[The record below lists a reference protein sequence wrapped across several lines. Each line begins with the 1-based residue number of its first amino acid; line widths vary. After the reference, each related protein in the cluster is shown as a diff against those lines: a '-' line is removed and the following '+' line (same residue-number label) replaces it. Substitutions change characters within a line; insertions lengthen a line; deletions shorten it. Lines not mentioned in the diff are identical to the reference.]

1 MADPTKVPGSA
12 KDDDAA
18 SFKQACPE
26 EVTLAEINEQNRKYW
41 VQPASA
47 GEKFDNEK
55 K

>member
-1 MADPTKVPGSA
+1 MTSMADQTKQQ
-12 KDDDAA
+12 DAE

-26 EVTLAEINEQNRKYW
+26 ECTLAEINEQNRKYW
-41 VQPASA
+41 TQPASA